1 MIEKGRED
9 ETKQGKKKRDKY
21 RNRK

>member
-9 ETKQGKKKRDKY
+9 ETKQGKKKRDKF